1 MVRFVHAS
9 DLHLD
14 TPLGGLMDAEED
26 LARFFH
32 SATFQAWDNIVDLCL
47 ERAVDFLLLAGD
59 MYDGEDRSLKAQL
72 AFRDGLMRL
81 AEEGIP
87 AFVVHG
93 NHDPL
98 DSWASTISWPE
109 LAHFFGAK
117 VESVPYMKDGKQQA
131 IIHGVSFPQRD
142 VKTNLANLFEC
153 TEASV
158 PQIGLLHCNVG
169 TDTGHEPYAPCSLQD
184 LEAAGMDY
192 WALGHVHSAS
202 VLESS
207 SPMVVYPGNSQ
218 GLHRNETG
226 PRGCYA
232 VSLEEGGPAEAEFV
246 PTDAVRWE
254 RASVDIG
261 ELMSEEDLL
270 SKISTCIDE
279 VQRRAED
286 RPSIMSLSFEGRGPL
301 HDELRYP
308 AYSEDVI
315 TEARQYGLTL
325 SPVVWVDRLEDDTRP
340 EVDLEARRQAED
352 VLGDLLRLADEYRN
366 DPERLE
372 ELRES
377 LDDLYGHRRA
387 GRFLD
392 EPDRAEL
399 LEVLEQAESLCVDR
413 LLEGEE

>member
-1 MVRFVHAS
+1 
-9 DLHLD
+9 
-14 TPLGGLMDAEED
+14 
-26 LARFFH
+26 
-32 SATFQAWDNIVDLCL
+32 
-47 ERAVDFLLLAGD
+47 
-59 MYDGEDRSLKAQL
+59 
-72 AFRDGLMRL
+72 
-81 AEEGIP
+81 
-87 AFVVHG
+87 
-93 NHDPL
+93 
-98 DSWASTISWPE
+98 
-109 LAHFFGAK
+109 
-117 VESVPYMKDGKQQA
+117 
-131 IIHGVSFPQRD
+131 
-142 VKTNLANLFEC
+142 
-153 TEASV
+153 
-158 PQIGLLHCNVG
+158 
-169 TDTGHEPYAPCSLQD
+169 
-184 LEAAGMDY
+184 MDY